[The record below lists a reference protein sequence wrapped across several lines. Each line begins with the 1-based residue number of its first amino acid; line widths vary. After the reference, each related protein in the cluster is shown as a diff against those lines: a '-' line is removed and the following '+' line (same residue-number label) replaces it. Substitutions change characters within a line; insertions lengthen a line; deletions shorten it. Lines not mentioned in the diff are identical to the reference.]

1 MLGLVKAEQMDP
13 KIHIMEAPV
22 FFLQCYFNFLKL
34 IITNKESCSYRQE
47 TNQSRKANFT
57 KTNALKQLSRTK
69 TYK

>member
-47 TNQSRKANFT
+47 PKSIEES
-57 KTNALKQLSRTK
+57 QLHQN
-69 TYK
+69 